1 MIVHTQATV
10 MECLE
15 TSQKSPAFS
24 VCVAT
29 YLLRLADA
37 PTWLRQQTA
46 MIGRLLLRR
55 YTVEQASADEK

>member
-1 MIVHTQATV
+1 MIVHTKAIV
-10 MECLE
+10 LECLK

-24 VCVAT
+24 VCVAA

-37 PTWLRQQTA
+37 PAWLRQQTA

-55 YTVEQASADEK
+55 YTVEHSSADEK